1 MTITRPRLRHF
12 TMVGDPTS
20 SSLDLVVGDDHFRI
34 STSDETMHR
43 FLRVKR
49 YFDGRHSID
58 EIASSAGVDGDSI
71 SAIVDQLGT
80 LGILRDDG
88 ARLKTESVPQQEFVD
103 RIMMTRRMWRRQIG
117 FHRLWG
123 LLSRGEAG
131 PDLLRGLILETY
143 HYVAAT
149 SRHARLAAEH
159 TARPEWADLLLRYAD
174 EEDGHEEMIL
184 ESLVAMGLKEAHVRT
199 AHPVIGTMSLIDYL
213 TRVARTDTFSY
224 FACLLLLES
233 TPEEVVPAK
242 IEMREIAV
250 RNGFEG
256 GALDAVIR
264 HMELDSDT
272 EHSTLVER
280 AMELAGVAQ
289 VTLSEAHAA
298 VNAMHDLKHTFDQ
311 FHDQIVIYYSDASN
325 YVPRLPV
332 DFFSL

>member
-149 SRHARLAAEH
+149 SR
-159 TARPEWADLLLRYAD
+159 
-174 EEDGHEEMIL
+174 
-184 ESLVAMGLKEAHVRT
+184 
-199 AHPVIGTMSLIDYL
+199 
-213 TRVARTDTFSY
+213 
-224 FACLLLLES
+224 
-233 TPEEVVPAK
+233 
-242 IEMREIAV
+242 
-250 RNGFEG
+250 
-256 GALDAVIR
+256 
-264 HMELDSDT
+264 
-272 EHSTLVER
+272 
-280 AMELAGVAQ
+280 
-289 VTLSEAHAA
+289 
-298 VNAMHDLKHTFDQ
+298 
-311 FHDQIVIYYSDASN
+311 
-325 YVPRLPV
+325 
-332 DFFSL
+332 